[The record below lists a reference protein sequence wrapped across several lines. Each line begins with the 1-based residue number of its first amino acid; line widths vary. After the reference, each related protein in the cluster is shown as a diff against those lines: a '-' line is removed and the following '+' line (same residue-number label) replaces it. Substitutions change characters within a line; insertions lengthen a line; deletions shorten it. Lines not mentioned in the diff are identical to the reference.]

1 MISSRSR
8 FALAMLPAVVTL
20 LLVAIALGSGR
31 RLTRAVGWVDHTGEV
46 IQRSNALLVRTL
58 DAETGQRG
66 YLVTGDTLFLR
77 PYDNAEPAVRKSLD
91 ELRALATDNPRQGLR
106 IDTLARELAIRFA
119 ILDSGIVNRRT
130 GHFQTIV
137 EGSTF
142 RNGRRSMDRVRRL
155 IADIQSSEQR
165 LLGGRR
171 GEARRGERV
180 VRSVLLLGGLIA
192 VVVALVVNVFLAR
205 ILDESVRMSREMG
218 AQLDDLIAARREL
231 GERNGPAT

>member
-20 LLVAIALGSGR
+20 ILVAVALGSGR

-58 DAETGQRG
+58 DAETGERG
-66 YLVTGDTLFLR
+66 YLVTGDTIFLR
-77 PYDNAEPAVRKSLD
+77 PYDNAEPAARKSLD
-91 ELRALATDNPRQGLR
+91 ELRTLTTDNPGQALR
-106 IDTLARELAIRFA
+106 IDTLARELAVRFA
-119 ILDSGIVNRRT
+119 ILDSGVVNRRT
-130 GHFQTIV
+130 GRFQSIV
-137 EGSTF
+137 EGSML
-142 RNGRRSMDRVRRL
+142 RHGRQSMDRVRRL

-165 LLGGRR
+165 LLDRRR

-180 VRSVLLLGGLIA
+180 VRSVLLLGGLVA
-192 VVVALVVNVFLAR
+192 VVVAIAVNVFLAR

-231 GERNGPAT
+231 GERNRPST